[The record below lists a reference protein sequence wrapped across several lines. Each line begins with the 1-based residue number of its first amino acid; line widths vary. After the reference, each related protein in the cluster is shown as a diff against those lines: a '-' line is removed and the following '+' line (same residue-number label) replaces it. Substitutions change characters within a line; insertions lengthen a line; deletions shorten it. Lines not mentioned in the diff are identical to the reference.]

1 MSSHKCIMSGRH
13 NIFGEQRICDKH
25 MFIVA
30 SLLLKLDL
38 KACDICLLGE
48 KVLNSIVLSIVD
60 NRIQLHCAEEEARAP
75 EHTLLGAP

>member
-1 MSSHKCIMSGRH
+1 MSSHKCITSGRH
-13 NIFGEQRICDKH
+13 NIFGEQRSVTNTC
-25 MFIVA
+25 
-30 SLLLKLDL
+30 SLLLKFDL

-60 NRIQLHCAEEEARAP
+60 NQIQLHCAEEEARAP